1 MFLLPKRKTLQLFTL
16 GMRRGRGD
24 VCDLWSS
31 AWFFGGKSGG
41 ENPETRFGEWL
52 GTGTRGTNV
61 PRVSTSYWE
70 KPTQLLT
77 DKKIQL
83 LYYDVSFAKT
93 ENFTIIYIQGL

>member
-1 MFLLPKRKTLQLFTL
+1 L
-16 GMRRGRGD
+16 
-24 VCDLWSS
+24 
-31 AWFFGGKSGG
+31 
-41 ENPETRFGEWL
+41 GEWL
-52 GTGTRGTNV
+52 GTATRGTKV

-93 ENFTIIYIQGL
+93 ENFTIIYING